1 MEKLRPTRTETCRTS
16 DSPCGNSCRP
26 MRPDEDMPLRKGD
39 RFEELPADSARMKTC
54 RPDGFLRRR
63 RTARGRILA
72 GSEGTGHSPVFG
84 KDRPLA
90 RCRTGKTHVVVD
102 APQGS
107 LALCEGGLP
116 VRGYAEPY
124 RSAPYKAVRRL
135 RINGQ
140 SPKRGIPPPFATGNT
155 VKEWPRK
162 AKSRFSRPSAASA
175 GRFVPPQH
183 AG

>member
-1 MEKLRPTRTETCRTS
+1 MPPRRLPPSPS
-16 DSPCGNSCRP
+16 D
-26 MRPDEDMPLRKGD
+26 RKGPHPR
-39 RFEELPADSARMKTC
+39 RF
-54 RPDGFLRRR
+54 
-63 RTARGRILA
+63 GR
-72 GSEGTGHSPVFG
+72 
-84 KDRPLA
+84 DRPLA
-90 RCRTGKTHVVVD
+90 PCRIGKTHVVVD

-107 LALCEGGLP
+107 LARCEGGL

-124 RSAPYKAVRRL
+124 RSAPYKAVRKL

-155 VKEWPRK
+155 VKEWLRK

>member
-1 MEKLRPTRTETCRTS
+1 
-16 DSPCGNSCRP
+16 
-26 MRPDEDMPLRKGD
+26 MPLRKGD
-39 RFEELPADSARMKTC
+39 RFEELPANSARMKTC

-63 RTARGRILA
+63 RTARGPILA

-90 RCRTGKTHVVVD
+90 RCRTGKTQVVVD

-107 LALCEGGLP
+107 LAQCEGGLP

-140 SPKRGIPPPFATGNT
+140 SPKRGIPPPFRHRQYRERMAAQGQKPLFTAFGR
-155 VKEWPRK
+155 VGG
-162 AKSRFSRPSAASA
+162 ALCSAAARRVST
-175 GRFVPPQH
+175 GQHNRFGVCH
-183 AG
+183 EDADAAMGK